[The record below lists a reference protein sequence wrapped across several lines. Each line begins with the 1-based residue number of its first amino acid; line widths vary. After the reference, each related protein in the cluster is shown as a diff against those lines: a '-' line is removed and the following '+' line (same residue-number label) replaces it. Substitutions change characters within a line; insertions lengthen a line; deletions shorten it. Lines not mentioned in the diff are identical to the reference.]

1 MKLST
6 RSRYGTRLLLEMAVH
21 YKEGPIQLAEIAR
34 RQEVSTKYL
43 EQIIIPLK
51 KAGYVHSMRGPK
63 GGHMLARSPETIRLG
78 EVVALLEGG
87 LGVTECAD
95 HPESCR
101 RASFCMT
108 RFLWKEISEAIRDR
122 LDSFT
127 LLDLIQMGPE
137 DRNGVFQ
144 CISGPR

>member
-1 MKLST
+1 
-6 RSRYGTRLLLEMAVH
+6 MAAH
-21 YKEGPIQLAEIAR
+21 YQEGPIQLAEIAR

-51 KAGYVHSMRGPK
+51 KAGYVNSMRGPK
-63 GGHMLARSPETIRLG
+63 GGHMLARAPEAIKLG
-78 EVVALLEGG
+78 EVVELLEGG

-108 RFLWKEISEAIRDR
+108 RFLWKEITEAIRDR

-127 LLDLIQMGPE
+127 LLDLMQMCPE
-137 DRNGVFQ
+137 DRDGVFQ